1 MLNLNASATG
11 GKEFGDVYKVLI
23 LDKFCK
29 DILAP
34 LLRINDLR
42 KQGVTL
48 HLSLEADRQP
58 IPDVPA
64 VYFLQPTPANV
75 ERVVQDAQ
83 AGLYDAMH
91 VNFVS
96 AAPGR
101 YIEQLAAGV
110 VKAGA
115 LGRVTR
121 LFDQYMSFVALEPS
135 LFSLNLPACYLDL
148 NDPCAKDSQIEV
160 RGGGGQRGGLAR
172 WRWRAAAWQ
181 GEVALEGAGGAAAG
195 PGAGAGAPPPCCG
208 RGRHCHRDASGRCCC
223 CGGVGPAPGWRCCAR
238 RLCHPPV
245 SAPPL
250 QPAPAPTRPQA
261 AVTAIVDGLFSALVT
276 LGQVP
281 IIRCPAGGAAEHVA
295 TLLDARLRDALKS
308 RNNIFSESTPALSA
322 SLTRPLLAIFDRN
335 FDLAAMLQV
344 SRAPRSCP
352 EGGGAL
358 STGWKGWAHPLG
370 TAQLAPPCGASS
382 RAAPAPRGCAGGV
395 LHIPAARALQ
405 PPATQH
411 SPSPPLSKQLAR
423 PVQPGLA
430 GRLPPLRRSS
440 LQPASAMPRRRQR
453 HTHAPF
459 LIPPAMPCHATPTS
473 PPPRPRRSTTGPTSP
488 WCTTCWACG

>member
-1 MLNLNASATG
+1 
-11 GKEFGDVYKVLI
+11 VYKVLI

-160 RGGGGQRGGLAR
+160 RGGGGRGGAWRGGVGGRPLGRAR
-172 WRWRAAAWQ
+172 WRWRAPEGPPRARGQAQAPRRRAVAA
-181 GEVALEGAGGAAAG
+181 AGTATGTLAGAAAAAVG
-195 PGAGAGAPPPCCG
+195 WGRRRAGAVARAASATPPFPHRPCSPLPPPRARRPPSRPSWTGSFPRWSRWARCPSSAAPP
-208 RGRHCHRDASGRCCC
+208 
-223 CGGVGPAPGWRCCAR
+223 VAR
-238 RLCHPPV
+238 RSTWPRCW
-245 SAPPL
+245 
-250 QPAPAPTRPQA
+250 TR
-261 AVTAIVDGLFSALVT
+261 GC
-276 LGQVP
+276 G
-281 IIRCPAGGAAEHVA
+281 
-295 TLLDARLRDALKS
+295 
-308 RNNIFSESTPALSA
+308 
-322 SLTRPLLAIFDRN
+322 TR
-335 FDLAAMLQV
+335 
-344 SRAPRSCP
+344 
-352 EGGGAL
+352 
-358 STGWKGWAHPLG
+358 
-370 TAQLAPPCGASS
+370 SS
-382 RAAPAPRGCAGGV
+382 RA
-395 LHIPAARALQ
+395 
-405 PPATQH
+405 TTS
-411 SPSPPLSKQLAR
+411 SPSPR
-423 PVQPGLA
+423 P
-430 GRLPPLRRSS
+430 R
-440 LQPASAMPRRRQR
+440 
-453 HTHAPF
+453 
-459 LIPPAMPCHATPTS
+459 C
-473 PPPRPRRSTTGPTSP
+473 PPRSRARCWPSSTATSTWRP
-488 WCTTCWACG
+488 CCR